1 MIKLFLKRFFYYL
14 DVTSLDVFL
23 GTLGMLAFID
33 FSLHANTVSFDYQLS
48 VAVVIWLTYIA
59 DHIIDANL
67 VKQKLL
73 PRHSFFINNK
83 AAIYWCIV
91 FTFLTIPL
99 LIFLLEIKFL
109 IQYGVLAMVFIFC
122 RWIFRKY
129 SWTHS
134 VIIALGYSIGVFSP
148 YIYFN
153 EFNFLELPVWMF
165 FLMVFSF
172 SLANIFVINFLEKE
186 EDYNEKQITIFNREG
201 DVFKYKNLVLIVSST
216 VAVVALMLWQKA
228 GIYLLASTI
237 SIFAFGYFKNEANKK
252 YLKPLVEL
260 SLGLPL
266 ICYFLHDYL
275 RVSIIR

>member
-1 MIKLFLKRFFYYL
+1 MIKLFLKRFFYYV
-14 DVTSLDVFL
+14 DVTSLDVFI
-23 GTLGMLAFID
+23 GTLGMLFFIED
-33 FSLHANTVSFDYQLS
+33 SFHADTVPFDYQLS
-48 VAVVIWLTYIA
+48 IAVVIWLSYLT

-67 VKQKLL
+67 LKQKLL

-83 AAIYWCIV
+83 AAIYWWVV
-91 FTFLTIPL
+91 FMFLTIPL
-99 LIFLLEIKFL
+99 LIFHLEMKFL

-122 RWIFRKY
+122 RWIFRKH

-134 VIIALGYSIGVFSP
+134 IIIALGYSIGVFSP

-153 EFNFLELPVWMF
+153 EFSFLELPVWMF

-186 EDYNEKQITIFNREG
+186 DDYNEKQITIFNREG
-201 DVFKYKNLVLIVSST
+201 DVFKFKNLVLIVSPI

-228 GIYLLASTI
+228 GFYLLASTI
-237 SIFAFGYFKNEANKK
+237 FIFAFGYFKNEANKK

-260 SLGLPL
+260 SLGLP
-266 ICYFLHDYL
+266 FLFTFLNYL
-275 RVSIIR
+275 FTRI